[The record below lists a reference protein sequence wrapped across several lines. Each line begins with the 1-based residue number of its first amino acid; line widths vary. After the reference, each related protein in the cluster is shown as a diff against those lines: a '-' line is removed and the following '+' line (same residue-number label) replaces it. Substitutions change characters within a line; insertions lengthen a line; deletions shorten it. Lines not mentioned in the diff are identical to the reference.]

1 MFGEYQ
7 ISHQQ
12 EWGYS
17 CKKDGIEIWKFSGRG
32 YLYTEI
38 FKRSDQI
45 YFGTAGLG
53 GYFYILNINTGNPIL
68 KLRTGGTTVIKQ
80 CGDYVYLYTDV
91 GRKKSGLA
99 CVNLS
104 DGKILED
111 IELPGAASI
120 DSVLEVY
127 ENKAYTITFQ
137 YKNNAV
143 EHAVHNKG
151 SGLCLRRPRNPLFS
165 DLHQRH
171 GQPGDLLLHY
181 QSSG

>member
-1 MFGEYQ
+1 MEDPFVFGEYQ

-143 EHAVHNKG
+143 EHAVL
-151 SGLCLRRPRNPLFS
+151 SCI
-165 DLHQRH
+165 
-171 GQPGDLLLHY
+171 LLN
-181 QSSG
+181 